1 MKKQTFKKC
10 FTLFAIATFF
20 NFNLYSQGTTWN
32 LSGNNNGTSTTFVG
46 TTTSQPLIFKTNN
59 TERFRISQ
67 TGQFTFSG
75 LGTTGTGFLTTNSS
89 GQLQRTIFTGNSNQ
103 VLLGNG
109 TFGTLPSS
117 SYFTLNGT
125 NQLYTPYKLGV
136 GIVYPTEMLEV
147 NGNGVFNGTVTTQG
161 IIIADVAMARDRLM
175 FQNNGML
182 MEGFNPIDGTR
193 NDIAAISQPLYINSM
208 TTMSQNTIINNGNI
222 GNVGIGTSSPMG
234 KLDVNGLAYFQS
246 DLMLPNISPTNTID
260 ASTVLVLNA
269 SGKVEKTSI
278 DNIVKSSYKPSP
290 TNPVSCSP
298 AYLAAPTW
306 FNGPMKIYSE
316 CPDVKVGIGTSVP
329 SHSLTV
335 NGNSLISSSLTVN
348 TEVNVGNNVSIGG
361 NDALNASRLFIVN
374 PNRQS
379 GIVIKQNNNPE
390 LYQKL
395 LYFEYT
401 EPTAEV
407 LNVRN
412 TANNYSPIIV
422 RADGSIDIDN
432 GTRKIFKLHAGGI
445 LQTREVWVD
454 ANNWP
459 DYVFT
464 PSYNL
469 KPLSEVKTF
478 IQTNGHLPNVP
489 SAEEV
494 KEKGVNLAEN
504 DKVLLEKVEELTLY
518 LIQLEERLAEQE
530 KTIQILQNGQSV
542 KQSTDKK

>member
-1 MKKQTFKKC
+1 
-10 FTLFAIATFF
+10 
-20 NFNLYSQGTTWN
+20 
-32 LSGNNNGTSTTFVG
+32 
-46 TTTSQPLIFKTNN
+46 
-59 TERFRISQ
+59 
-67 TGQFTFSG
+67 
-75 LGTTGTGFLTTNSS
+75 
-89 GQLQRTIFTGNSNQ
+89 
-103 VLLGNG
+103 
-109 TFGTLPSS
+109 
-117 SYFTLNGT
+117 
-125 NQLYTPYKLGV
+125 
-136 GIVYPTEMLEV
+136 
-147 NGNGVFNGTVTTQG
+147 
-161 IIIADVAMARDRLM
+161 M

-182 MEGFNPIDGTR
+182 MEGYNPIDGTR

-246 DLMLPNISPTNTID
+246 DLMLPNISTTNTID
-260 ASTVLVLNA
+260 ASTVLMLNG

-335 NGNSLISSSLTVN
+335 NGNSLINSSLTVN

-361 NDALNASRLFIVN
+361 NDALNASKLFIVN

-459 DYVFT
+459 DYVFA

-530 KTIQILQNGQSV
+530 KTIQLLQNGQSV
-542 KQSTDKK
+542 KQSTEKNK